1 MRNTM
6 NIKISYQHL
15 TVIYNV
21 KFHKEQDISDTI
33 PLVNF
38 TNFIQKLFVQSP
50 ALFLTDFT
58 TIFENTLVDFKRCNK
73 FEVFT
78 VLSEK

>member
-1 MRNTM
+1 M

-21 KFHKEQDISDTI
+21 KFHKEHDISDTI